1 MTRTSAAVALPQKKS
16 ALQSSSGGV
25 SRGVRGESIGRR
37 EQAMKN
43 RWLRRVLS
51 LLLLATVLSITQV
64 WSRMEVLKMRYR
76 LTDMQRRTEELGKSI
91 DRSATVN
98 ASMKSVERLTKIA
111 RDELGMVA
119 PVAGQIIVV
128 RAHGPEVR
136 P

>member
-16 ALQSSSGGV
+16 ALQSSSGVV